1 MTRVMRDTMI
11 EAGLQEWKARAAAKV
26 ETSATEHV
34 TAVIDAALAAI
45 DSGSDE
51 QRVLWAAAGR
61 LLPQLRIRLAAIAG
75 SGCEAG
81 AQRSYLRGQYDLLTR
96 DLWEALGL
104 VVPPEFATINA
115 STEGRGDKMLG
126 EPEEPTTDE
135 TAEATAEDGG
145 ADAAAEES
153 ESEAE

>member
-1 MTRVMRDTMI
+1 MSGLSNRDMTDTDTQVRMVSAR
-11 EAGLQEWKARAAAKV
+11 EASDAIVARRLWSACAKM
-26 ETSATEHV
+26 
-34 TAVIDAALAAI
+34 
-45 DSGSDE
+45 
-51 QRVLWAAAGR
+51 
-61 LLPQLRIRLAAIAG
+61 LPELHIRLASVVG
-75 SGCEAG
+75 GGCEAG

-153 ESEAE
+153 ESEGE